1 MRILVVS
8 HMFPSSLASNGIF
21 IYNQVKALM
30 DQGAEV
36 RVLQPIPW
44 APGFLAWREKWRRY
58 RLISKETAWNGMAI
72 RRVAYPH
79 PPTEVLQPFGAG
91 LLVTPLIWAMR
102 SVRRTFDFQIIHAHT
117 LTPDGFAAVV
127 AGHVLNTP
135 VVVSARGS
143 DVHTYPRRS
152 ALARKAARFA
162 ARRCDRLIAVSQE
175 LARQAA
181 TLAANGDPA
190 EVVYNGVD
198 TELFAPCADKARARA
213 ALGLPVE
220 GPVVLTVG
228 ALIPEKGVKELIE
241 AFERVGRDHP
251 EVRLLAI
258 GGGPMRADLE
268 ALGKRLGGGGRI
280 LLPGVVPNP
289 QVADYMR
296 AADILLHPSHAEGLP
311 NVVLEAMAAELPV
324 IASAVGGI
332 PEAVAHGET
341 GLLFAA
347 QDAQTLELHLRTLLE
362 DRERALRMGRAG
374 RERVRARHS
383 WAGNAREHL
392 RIYQTLLDPLDGPRN
407 DVGHGRSILIGND
420 DD

>member
-1 MRILVVS
+1 MTAMRILVVS
-8 HMFPSSLASNGIF
+8 HMFPSSLAPDDVF
-21 IYNQVKALM
+21 IYNQVKALT
-30 DQGAEV
+30 DQGAAV

-58 RLISKETAWNGMAI
+58 HLISRETSWSGMAI

-79 PPTEVLQPFGAG
+79 PPTVRLKPFGAA
-91 LLVTPLIWAMR
+91 LLVAPLIRAMR
-102 SVRRTFDFQIIHAHT
+102 EVRRTFDFQIIHAHT

-127 AGHVLNTP
+127 AGRALKRP

-143 DVHTYPRRS
+143 DVHTYPHWTT
-152 ALARKAARFA
+152 LAKMTARFA
-162 ARRCDRLIAVSQE
+162 LMRCDRLIAVSRE

-181 TLAANGDPA
+181 ELAASRNPA

-198 TELFAPCADKARARA
+198 SVLFAPCADKARARA

-220 GPVVLTVG
+220 GTVVLTVG
-228 ALIPEKGVKELIE
+228 SLIPEKGVPELIE
-241 AFERVGRDHP
+241 TFARVGRDHP
-251 EVRLLAI
+251 EVRLVVL

-280 LLPGVVPNP
+280 LLPGVVSNA

-332 PEAVAHGET
+332 PEAVVHGET
-341 GLLFAA
+341 GLLFEAK
-347 QDAQTLELHLRTLLE
+347 DAKMLGIHLRTLLE
-362 DRERALRMGRAG
+362 DRERALRMGRSG
-374 RERVRARHS
+374 RDRVLARHS
-383 WAGNAREHL
+383 WEANAREHL
-392 RIYQTLLDPLDGPRN
+392 RIYQSLLDSSGGPGTDGRPERP
-407 DVGHGRSILIGND
+407 S
-420 DD
+420 